1 MYNQPPS
8 HKTEIKALHGI
19 WTAIAKELARPSLRN
34 TFLKRLMNVFMEKLQ
49 WITGRSKY
57 MLFFPKGY
65 ISVLLPVSKDIQA
78 VTYWN
83 VRSIFN
89 ILILGLGKGHFVT

>member
-19 WTAIAKELARPSLRN
+19 WTAIAKELARASLRN

-49 WITGRSKY
+49 
-57 MLFFPKGY
+57 
-65 ISVLLPVSKDIQA
+65 
-78 VTYWN
+78 
-83 VRSIFN
+83 
-89 ILILGLGKGHFVT
+89 